1 MALNVTTYPPA
12 ATEPENHGVPPR
24 TAQKLSVFVVT
35 ADDALWPQ
43 VGAVFG
49 EDFMAKQLDSIEEL
63 IELTP
68 ADQASVVLWDARG
81 QSDVAAGL
89 ARIQKHSAR
98 YAIVA
103 LDEASTATAWDILIS
118 HRRVVAMAALPLDGA
133 ELAAA
138 LKVAREDVMTRLAV
152 PLGAHP
158 VRGSVRA
165 GTVGDGTV
173 SSGMVG
179 PGVAG
184 WTSRLRRPK
193 WLAAAGVGGLLVAC
207 GLYLLL
213 RHRPATVVPSA
224 LSPPAV
230 IVAEDSADA
239 LMDQARAAM
248 AERHYID
255 PMQGSA
261 LSIYREV
268 LSQDPANGEARQGL
282 ARVAEILISRVQS
295 ALDQRKFDLAL
306 QSLET
311 ARSIDPEDGRLKAL
325 DARVAALRDE
335 LGPAQIQAAI
345 SAQNFDRAAQLIEV
359 AAKGKSVDAAK
370 LGALREEL
378 RRRREEV
385 NLARLRAHAAGASL
399 PAAHEINA
407 STPAP
412 DRSDRLRFLDLAR
425 VRLAKGSVIE
435 PENDSALYY
444 VNQLRAVDPQNAGL
458 GPIQTAIQEQIL
470 ERVRTALDANELS
483 KAEQLLALAGG
494 LGASSERSALNVRLA
509 QAKAA
514 VPAPGSA
521 GAPAAPAEVSE
532 ASLIRAN
539 KLRLDYPQQA
549 VARGLE
555 GWVELSYNVA
565 PDGQVTQL
573 KVYKSSSPGVFDAA
587 ALRALAKLRYE
598 PATQNGQATTVSTK
612 IRIVFRLPK

>member
-49 EDFMAKQLDSIEEL
+49 EDFIAKQLDSIEEL

-158 VRGSVRA
+158 VRGSVRT
-165 GTVGDGTV
+165 GTAGDGTV
-173 SSGMVG
+173 SPGVLG
-179 PGVAG
+179 PAVAG
-184 WTSRLRRPK
+184 WTSSLRRPK

-261 LSIYREV
+261 LSLYREV

-549 VARGLE
+549 MARGLE

>member
-158 VRGSVRA
+158 VRGSVRT
-165 GTVGDGTV
+165 GTAGDGTV
-173 SSGMVG
+173 SPGVLG
-179 PGVAG
+179 PAVAG
-184 WTSRLRRPK
+184 WTSSLRRPK

-399 PAAHEINA
+399 PAAHEINP

-549 VARGLE
+549 MARGLE